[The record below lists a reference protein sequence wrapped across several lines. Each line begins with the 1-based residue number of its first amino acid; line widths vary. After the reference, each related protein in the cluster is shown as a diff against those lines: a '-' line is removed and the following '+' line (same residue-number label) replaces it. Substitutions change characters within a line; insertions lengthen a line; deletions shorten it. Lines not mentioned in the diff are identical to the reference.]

1 MFGVSQKN
9 QGFADLCRRITWH
22 LKRQPVKRLTNAQ
35 VHAFGV
41 DPDQLCRLGVRQAR
55 QFDVVGDG
63 FGVIGVHVLDH
74 AHLSLAG
81 ERIGQRQLINPMN
94 RAEATDVTVP
104 HGFEHPEIEI
114 VGLVVALRLR
124 EIAVVTLGGRF
135 DRGLVFELFCFGEI
149 SQATNGLHI
158 VGLTFAHKKRAF
170 RIFLQVMGVLG
181 DAADKDQRP
190 TLLVQAIRNHGAKRE
205 TGHRLGVRRQH
216 PAVFLEKQFSG
227 ILGRFNAQFMTPY
240 IESVEKTDRLLE
252 KVPAMPSGAILM
264 CSLATQGADREAP
277 YEETTST
284 CNWGM
289 RMQLTDK
296 VIIITGGCQ
305 GLGRSMAEYFAS
317 KGAKLALVDLN
328 QEKLDAAVAACKA
341 KGVEAR
347 AYLCNVANEEQVCH
361 MVSQVAEDF
370 GAIHGLI
377 NNAGILRDGLLLK
390 IKDGEM
396 SKMSLAQWQ
405 AVIDVNLT
413 GVFLCTR
420 EVAAKMIELK
430 SSGAIIN
437 ISSISRAGN
446 VGQTN
451 YSAAKAGVAAATVTW
466 AKELARYGIRVAGI
480 APGFIETEMTL
491 GMKPEALE
499 KMTSGIP
506 LKRMGKPEEIAHSA
520 AYIFENDYYTGR
532 ILEMDG
538 GLRI

>member
-1 MFGVSQKN
+1 M
-9 QGFADLCRRITWH
+9 
-22 LKRQPVKRLTNAQ
+22 
-35 VHAFGV
+35 
-41 DPDQLCRLGVRQAR
+41 
-55 QFDVVGDG
+55 
-63 FGVIGVHVLDH
+63 
-74 AHLSLAG
+74 
-81 ERIGQRQLINPMN
+81 
-94 RAEATDVTVP
+94 
-104 HGFEHPEIEI
+104 
-114 VGLVVALRLR
+114 
-124 EIAVVTLGGRF
+124 
-135 DRGLVFELFCFGEI
+135 
-149 SQATNGLHI
+149 
-158 VGLTFAHKKRAF
+158 
-170 RIFLQVMGVLG
+170 
-181 DAADKDQRP
+181 
-190 TLLVQAIRNHGAKRE
+190 
-205 TGHRLGVRRQH
+205 
-216 PAVFLEKQFSG
+216 
-227 ILGRFNAQFMTPY
+227 
-240 IESVEKTDRLLE
+240 
-252 KVPAMPSGAILM
+252 LM
-264 CSLATQGADREAP
+264 CNLAVTGKDRASPITKTTQTGYR
-277 YEETTST
+277 
-284 CNWGM
+284 GM
-289 RMQLTDK
+289 RMQLNDK

-305 GLGRSMAEYFAS
+305 GLGRSMAEYFAG

-328 QEKLDAAVAACKA
+328 QEKLDDAVAACKA

-347 AYLCNVANEEQVCH
+347 SYLCNVANEEQVEH
-361 MVSQVAEDF
+361 MVAQVAEDF

-390 IKDGEM
+390 VKDGEM
-396 SKMSLAQWQ
+396 TKMSLAQWQ

-430 SSGAIIN
+430 NSGAIIN